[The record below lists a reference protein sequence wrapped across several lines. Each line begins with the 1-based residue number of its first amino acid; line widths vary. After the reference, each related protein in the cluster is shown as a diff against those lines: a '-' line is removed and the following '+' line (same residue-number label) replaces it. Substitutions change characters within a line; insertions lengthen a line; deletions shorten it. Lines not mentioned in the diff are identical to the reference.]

1 MQILCSTDGIVN
13 GKFPKAGLRDT
24 AKAGY
29 SELVLNISRYALDYD
44 YSKYKPW
51 QEYRIYSNPLKLNE
65 LIKPTLDACKRENLS
80 TPAAYINFVM
90 NDIKAED
97 DLIEVL
103 MTLGEEAVKIALEA
117 GCKYLILSPIDV
129 GIAGKNIWQFNRQYY
144 LHLVEIIKDQGK
156 NVRILLENKVK
167 SLGGHLVRGLC
178 ADELEAVQCIDTLNE
193 EVGSDVFGFNL
204 DVGTC
209 NLCGQNMQK
218 FISTLGQRLKVVT
231 IRDNDGNQDSS
242 MLPFTAVYERSSRT
256 NWLSLIR
263 GLRGIDFDGLL
274 VMQMADTA
282 FVFSPL
288 IRPEL
293 IKLSKTIAE
302 YIAWQVSIEVLLKKY
317 KSRVLFGAGNMCRA
331 YMKCYGD
338 KYPPLFTCD
347 NNKKLWDTDFCGLK
361 VKSPEDLKQLP
372 QDCAIFI
379 CNIYYSEIERQLRD
393 MGLNNPIERF
403 NDEYLPEYHFTR
415 L

>member
-13 GKFPKAGLRDT
+13 GKFPKAGLRDI
-24 AKAGY
+24 AKGAY
-29 SELVLNISRYALDYD
+29 SEVVLNISKCAFDYD

-51 QEYRIYSNPLKLNE
+51 QEYVVYSNPLKLKD
-65 LIKPTLDACKRENLS
+65 LINPTSDACKRENLS
-80 TPAAYINFVM
+80 ISAAYINFVL
-90 NDIKAED
+90 NNIKSKD
-97 DLIEVL
+97 DLSDIL

-117 GCKYLILSPIDV
+117 DCKYLIVSPITI
-129 GIAGKNIWQFNRQYY
+129 GIAGKDVWQFNRQYY
-144 LHLVEIIKDQGK
+144 LRLAKIIKEK
-156 NVRILLENKVK
+156 NIKILLENKIK
-167 SLGGHLVRGLC
+167 NLGGHPVRGIC
-178 ADELEAVQCIDTLNE
+178 ADELEAVQWIDTLNE
-193 EVGSDVFGFNL
+193 AVGSNIFGFNL

-209 NLCGQNMQK
+209 NLCGQNMQE
-218 FISTLGQRLKVVT
+218 FILTLGHRLRIVT

-242 MLPFTAVYERSSRT
+242 MLPFTSVYEQSPRT

-263 GLRGIDFDGLL
+263 GLRSVDFDGLL
-274 VMQMADTA
+274 VMQMADTSA
-282 FVFSPL
+282 AFSPL

-302 YIAWQVSIEVLLKKY
+302 YISWQVSIETLLKKY

-347 NNKKLWDTDFCGLK
+347 NNKKLWNTNFCDLV
-361 VKSPEDLKQLP
+361 VKPPEELKQLP